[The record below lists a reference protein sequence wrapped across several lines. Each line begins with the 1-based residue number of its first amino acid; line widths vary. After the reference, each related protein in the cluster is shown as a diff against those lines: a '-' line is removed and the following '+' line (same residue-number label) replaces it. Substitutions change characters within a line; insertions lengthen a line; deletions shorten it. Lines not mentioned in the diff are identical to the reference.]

1 MPYLT
6 ASAASLP
13 ALHLHHAIRSTDGVT
28 RSASVRWTG
37 NASLCLPSSFNRR
50 LASITCCIVLP
61 SGQHQHTVSFSA
73 VLLLHE
79 LRATRRSRRLLR
91 LGARDAAWR
100 RDPWRAGPIST
111 ATTSASAPGLCAF
124 RPPPVDGASVPT
136 RPSGAHTDA
145 RASVRAPG
153 GHRRRLSP
161 GKRLGQI
168 RGARRERLQ

>member
-1 MPYLT
+1 M
-6 ASAASLP
+6 
-13 ALHLHHAIRSTDGVT
+13 
-28 RSASVRWTG
+28 SASVRWTG
-37 NASLCLPSSFNRR
+37 NASLCLPSSSNRH

-61 SGQHQHTVSFSA
+61 SGQHRHTVSFSA

-111 ATTSASAPGLCAF
+111 ATTSTATTSFQLQQLQQAPPAF
-124 RPPPVDGASVPT
+124 ARSVRRRWTARVCPR